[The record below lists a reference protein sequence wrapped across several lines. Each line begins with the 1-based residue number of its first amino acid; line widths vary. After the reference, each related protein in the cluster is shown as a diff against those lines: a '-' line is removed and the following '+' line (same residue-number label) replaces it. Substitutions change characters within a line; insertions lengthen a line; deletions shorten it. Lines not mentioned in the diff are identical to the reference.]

1 MAEVTATTEA
11 AEEADRRALTTRHKA
26 APGTP
31 GAYEPYEAALRGMTA
46 LEASA
51 VAVREAAAERKEAEA
66 AATERREEAAARSQA
81 ALLEEDRRRQ
91 ARLTA
96 CDCVAEDATL
106 LAKAWGRQLTA
117 TARAAKTA
125 ARQPAPSTE
134 EELAA
139 AKRRLRARTQG
150 DKDRQEH
157 TSAGSTCDS
166 RWTPDALEERRLA
179 VQTAREPKQR
189 KTRELGLQLQGARQ
203 GGAMPSELR
212 PRTPLQTKA
221 EAAAS
226 LLVKRVVRH
235 TSEAQEALQKAQHAA
250 TQEEAHATRE
260 KARGWTDEE
269 ARRKAQAAKEAV
281 KLMRAGAPMSEVNL
295 AARGNPQLRP
305 QEEPARQKRR
315 KTAAARA
322 VQALPLQAAAPA
334 ATPPAA
340 PATATTTTSRQ
351 AAAKARSASSSSTT
365 SSKSSDGDSSSS
377 LSSLSSS
384 ARRALEVSVATD
396 TATLKASG
404 QRKSFAAKAATAAAK
419 QERTTQ
425 RKAAAKQTKAKQREL
440 QARANH
446 WHEEGFGQPR
456 AGWPLPNR
464 SSSAPLGDSVFV
476 DEVAGVRIYSGRG
489 SMSNQRGL
497 QMEFL

>member
-1 MAEVTATTEA
+1 
-11 AEEADRRALTTRHKA
+11 
-26 APGTP
+26 
-31 GAYEPYEAALRGMTA
+31 MTA
-46 LEASA
+46 LQARA
-51 VAVREAAAERKEAEA
+51 VAVREAAAERREAEA

-81 ALLEEDRRRQ
+81 AVLEEERRRQ

-96 CDCVAEDATL
+96 GDCESVAEDTTL
-106 LAKAWGRQLTA
+106 LTKAWDRQLA
-117 TARAAKTA
+117 AAARAAKTA

-134 EELAA
+134 EELDA
-139 AKRRLRARTQG
+139 AKRCLRAREQG

-157 TSAGSTCDS
+157 TSAGRTCDS
-166 RWTPDALEERRLA
+166 RWTPDALEERRLE
-179 VQTAREPKQR
+179 VQAAREPRQR
-189 KTRELGLQLQGARQ
+189 KTRQLGLQLQGARQ
-203 GGAMPSELR
+203 GGALPSELR
-212 PRTPLQTKA
+212 PSTQPQTRA
-221 EAAAS
+221 EATAN
-226 LLVKRVVRH
+226 LLAKRVVQH
-235 TSEAQEALQKAQHAA
+235 ASEARLAQQKEQHTAA
-250 TQEEAHATRE
+250 QEEAHAARE

-269 ARRKAQAAKEAV
+269 ARRKAQAAKDAV
-281 KLMRAGAPMSEVNL
+281 KLMRAGAPASEVNL
-295 AARGNPQLRP
+295 TARGNPQLRP
-305 QEEPARQKRR
+305 QEEPATQKRR

-334 ATPPAA
+334 ATAPAA
-340 PATATTTTSRQ
+340 PATATTTSRQ

-365 SSKSSDGDSSSS
+365 SSKSSSGDSSSS

-384 ARRALEVSVATD
+384 ARRELEVSVATD

-419 QERTTQ
+419 KERTTQ
-425 RKAAAKQTKAKQREL
+425 RQAAAKQTKAEQREL

-464 SSSAPLGDSVFV
+464 SSSAPLGESVFI
-476 DEVAGVRIYSGRG
+476 DEVAGVRVYCGRG

-497 QMEFL
+497 QMDFL